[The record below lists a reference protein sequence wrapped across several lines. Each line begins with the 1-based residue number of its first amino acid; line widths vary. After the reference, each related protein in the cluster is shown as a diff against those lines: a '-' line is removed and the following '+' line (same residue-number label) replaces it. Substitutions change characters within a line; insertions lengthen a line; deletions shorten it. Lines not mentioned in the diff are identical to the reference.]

1 MSQLEGITHEGLQAA
16 LKIRDGYQKGEPI
29 CVPGEGTRILMPE
42 NLINHHLDLQIIDD
56 PLALAMMATRD
67 PEAPMALAAATR
79 LSPLGA
85 KSKLLGGVYD
95 IVGDASRHPLVKKCI
110 SMISENA
117 FDIDAIATVRSQ
129 ASKFIVHS
137 RKQYSLALRRN
148 LQALLDGGV
157 APRHFVAQFFE
168 LTEAGNM
175 RSEIR
180 RKLVSSLLLSE
191 SIRPSIKFL
200 FLENLQRFPKSVRG
214 AIISSV
220 LKAEPSH
227 HTQMIKDELKWI
239 IAQERLPVKA
249 ENGRSPEKVVRPSRS
264 AEARTEVFT
273 KPDAARQAKQTLR
286 PWRPG
291 EGTSGPAGEI
301 PWH

>member
-1 MSQLEGITHEGLQAA
+1 MSQLEGITHEGLQTA
-16 LKIRDGYQKGEPI
+16 LKIRDDYEKGEPI
-29 CVPGEGTRILMPE
+29 CVPGESARILMPE
-42 NLINHHLDLQIIDD
+42 YLINHHLDLQMIDD

-95 IVGDASRHPLVKKCI
+95 IVGDSSRHPLVKKCI
-110 SMISENA
+110 SLVTENA
-117 FDIDAIATVRSQ
+117 FDADAIASVRSQ

-148 LQALLDGGV
+148 LQALLDGGI
-157 APRHFVAQFFE
+157 APRQFVAQFFE

-200 FLENLQRFPKSVRG
+200 FLENLQRFPQSVRG

-220 LKAEPSH
+220 LKAEPGH

-239 IAQERLPVKA
+239 IAQERLPGNAADERDPGKVEQSSRHPEESAKPNAVK
-249 ENGRSPEKVVRPSRS
+249 
-264 AEARTEVFT
+264 
-273 KPDAARQAKQTLR
+273 QAKPMPIPR

-291 EGTSGPAGEI
+291 EGSSGPAGEI
-301 PWH
+301 SWH

>member
-1 MSQLEGITHEGLQAA
+1 MNQLVGITHEGLQKA
-16 LKIRDGYQKGEPI
+16 LKIRDNYENGEPI

-42 NLINHHLDLQIIDD
+42 NLINNHLDLQIIDD

-67 PEAPMALAAATR
+67 PEPPMALAAATR

-95 IVGDASRHPLVKKCI
+95 IVGDTSRHPLVKKCI
-110 SMISENA
+110 SIVTENA
-117 FDIDAIATVRSQ
+117 FDADAIATVRSQ
-129 ASKFIVHS
+129 ASKFITHS

-148 LQALLDGGV
+148 LQALLDGGI
-157 APRHFVAQFFE
+157 APRHFVKQFFE

-200 FLENLQRFPKSVRG
+200 FLENLQRFPEPVRS

-220 LKAEPSH
+220 LKAEPGH

-239 IAQERLPVKA
+239 IAQD
-249 ENGRSPEKVVRPSRS
+249 RPSVDK
-264 AEARTEVFT
+264 ANPYTGQTIVNETPNVT
-273 KPDAARQAKQTLR
+273 KKAKPVSKPVVKLTPR

-291 EGTSGPAGEI
+291 EGTGGPVGEV